1 VIKQVNLTDYD
12 YVLLGQIYV
21 QLINS
26 KTINIE
32 YDEFLK
38 IIFKESK

>member
-1 VIKQVNLTDYD
+1 MIKQRTLSDFDYMF
-12 YVLLGQIYV
+12 LGQIYV

-26 KTINIE
+26 KIINIE

-38 IIFKESK
+38 IIFKETK